1 MIVRIAKYKIV
12 TFVIIVIAISLL
24 ALLYLNDIANQ
35 NVVVTKYEFK
45 SEKIPNSFYGTK
57 FMVISD
63 LHDADFSKQ
72 IVKHIEKEKP
82 DYVLMTGDMVQLPYH
97 SIENTLMIAD
107 EVTQMNIPIYAVSGN
122 HDRQCGKYD
131 RIIDELWASDVYMLE
146 NGSVILE
153 KDGKEI
159 LLAGIKDPR
168 HDIVTD
174 EKMKVIRGNIE
185 YELSKADAF
194 SILLSHRA
202 DLYPDIKDTGVD
214 LILSGHLH
222 GGIIRL
228 PFIGGIVGQNKGK
241 SLLPAYTYGEYKE
254 GEATM
259 IVSGGCDK
267 NPKKRR
273 FFNPPEVLLITL
285 QGE

>member
-1 MIVRIAKYKIV
+1 MVRIVKRIIAI
-12 TFVIIVIAISLL
+12 FVIMVISSL
-24 ALLYLNDIANQ
+24 ALLYSNDKANQ
-35 NVVVTKYEFK
+35 NVVVTNYEFK
-45 SEKIPNSFYGTK
+45 SEKIPESFYGTK

-63 LHDADFSKQ
+63 LHNADFSEQ
-72 IVKHIEKEKP
+72 IVEHIKEQKP
-82 DYVLMTGDMVQLPYH
+82 DYVLMTGDMVQLPDH
-97 SIENTLMIAD
+97 SIENTLKIAG
-107 EVTQMNIPIYAVSGN
+107 EVVQMNIPIYAVSGN

-153 KDGKEI
+153 KDGDEI

-174 EKMKVIRGNIE
+174 EKKRVIRGNIE

-214 LILSGHLH
+214 LILSGHMH

-228 PFIGGIVGQNKGK
+228 PFIGGIVGQNKEK

-273 FFNPPEVLLITL
+273 FFNPPEVLVITL

>member
-1 MIVRIAKYKIV
+1 MRIIKKILIVFIIL
-12 TFVIIVIAISLL
+12 VISSL
-24 ALLYLNDIANQ
+24 ALLYLNDLANQ
-35 NVVVTKYEFK
+35 NVVVTKYEFN
-45 SEKIPNSFYGTK
+45 SDKIPSSFYDTK

-72 IVKHIEKEKP
+72 ITEHIKKEKP
-82 DYVLMTGDMVQLPYH
+82 DYVVMTGDMVQLPDH
-97 SIENTLMIAD
+97 SIENTLKIAN
-107 EVTQMNIPIYAVSGN
+107 EVIKMDIPIYAVSGN
-122 HDRQCGKYD
+122 HDRQCGEYYSIVD
-131 RIIDELWASDVYMLE
+131 VLWANDVYLLE
-146 NGSVILE
+146 NGSVKLE
-153 KDGKEI
+153 KDGDEI
-159 LLAGIKDPR
+159 LLVGIKDPR
-168 HDIVTD
+168 HDIVTE
-174 EKMKVIRGNIE
+174 EKLKAICGNIE
-185 YELSKADAF
+185 HELSKADADTF

-214 LILSGHLH
+214 LILSGHMH

-228 PFIGGIVGQNKGK
+228 PFIGGIIGENKEN
-241 SLLPAYTYGEYKE
+241 SLFPSYTYGEYKE

-273 FFNPPEVLLITL
+273 FFNPPEVLVITL

>member
-1 MIVRIAKYKIV
+1 MIVRIVKYIILTLVIV
-12 TFVIIVIAISLL
+12 VISSL

-35 NVVVTKYEFK
+35 NVAVTKYEFK
-45 SEKIPNSFYGTK
+45 SEKIPNSFHGTK

-63 LHDADFSKQ
+63 LHDADFSEY
-72 IVKHIEKEKP
+72 IVKRIEKEKP
-82 DYVLMTGDMVQLPYH
+82 DYVLMTGDMVQLPDH
-97 SIENTLMIAD
+97 SIENTLKIAN
-107 EVTQMNIPIYAVSGN
+107 EVTKMNIPIYAVSGN
-122 HDRQCGKYD
+122 HDRQCGEYD
-131 RIIDELWASDVYMLE
+131 RIIDVLWANDVYMLE

-153 KDGKEI
+153 KDGEEI

-174 EKMKVIRGNIE
+174 EKIRVIRGNIE

-202 DLYPDIKDTGVD
+202 DLYPNIKDTGVD
-214 LILSGHLH
+214 LILSGHMH

-228 PFIGGIVGQNKGK
+228 PFIGGVIGQNKGK
-241 SLLPAYTYGEYKE
+241 SLLPAYVYGEYKE
-254 GEATM
+254 GEATL

-267 NPKKRR
+267 NPRKRR
-273 FFNPPEVLLITL
+273 FFNPPEVLIITL

>member
-1 MIVRIAKYKIV
+1 MRIVKNIIIIFFIMV
-12 TFVIIVIAISLL
+12 TSSL

-35 NVVVTKYEFK
+35 NVVVTKYQFK

-57 FMVISD
+57 LMVISD
-63 LHDADFSKQ
+63 LHDADFSEQ
-72 IVKHIEKEKP
+72 IVKHIKKQKP
-82 DYVLMTGDMVQLPYH
+82 DYVLMTGDMVQLPSD
-97 SIENTLMIAD
+97 SIENTLKIAN
-107 EVTQMNIPIYAVSGN
+107 EVAQMDIPIYAVSGN
-122 HDRQCGKYD
+122 HDRQCGEYY
-131 RIIDELWASDVYMLE
+131 RIIDELWANDVYMLE

-153 KDGKEI
+153 KDDDKI

-174 EKMKVIRGNIE
+174 EKIRVIRGNIE
-185 YELSKADAF
+185 YELSKADTF

-202 DLYPDIKDTGVD
+202 DLYPDINDTGVD
-214 LILSGHLH
+214 LILSGHMH

-228 PFIGGIVGQNKGK
+228 PFVGGLIGK
-241 SLLPAYTYGEYKE
+241 SKENSMLPAYAYGEYRE

-267 NPKKRR
+267 NPRKRR
-273 FFNPPEVLLITL
+273 FFNPPEVLIITL